1 MVQTRQAAWR
11 ITHRE
16 LNFFRLLPLSIS
28 SEQSD
33 LLIRVVPR
41 ELFRPC
47 FRGGKAFFITKRGT
61 FHHETTVIT
70 HCSSDTPSYAYFS
83 GDAFS
88 IYLGYGDA
96 YSSFSRYDCR
106 CYCSSFS
113 RLEMERS
120 GENDGKWSV
129 ACASC
134 NIYPLDH
141 WNDHWY
147 VDSERDY
154 SYDYLLW
161 TIHDSSVVVCS
172 GCFHHYR
179 YRVDHAWELIHINS
193 NDRYCVYGHWRR
205 TRLFTG
211 ISSRSDYFWCI
222 FW

>member
-1 MVQTRQAAWR
+1 LFFFSSRRRHTRSKRDWSSDVCSSDLAGLENKRSGGRCKPDKLHER

-16 LNFFRLLPLSIS
+16 LNFFRLRPLSIS

-33 LLIRVVPR
+33 LLIRVVQR

-47 FRGGKAFFITKRGT
+47 FRGGKAFFITKRGK
-61 FHHETTVIT
+61 FHPETTVIT

-147 VDSERDY
+147 V
-154 SYDYLLW
+154 
-161 TIHDSSVVVCS
+161 
-172 GCFHHYR
+172 
-179 YRVDHAWELIHINS
+179 
-193 NDRYCVYGHWRR
+193 
-205 TRLFTG
+205 
-211 ISSRSDYFWCI
+211 
-222 FW
+222 